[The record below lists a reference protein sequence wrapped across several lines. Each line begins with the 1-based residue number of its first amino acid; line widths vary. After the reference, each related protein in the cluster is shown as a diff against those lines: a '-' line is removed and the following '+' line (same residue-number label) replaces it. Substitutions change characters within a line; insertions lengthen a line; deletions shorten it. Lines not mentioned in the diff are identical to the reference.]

1 MPRDNRY
8 GSLAVKTY
16 RLIIDPLIRPLRP
29 KVVELCRDLDVETIL
44 DIASGTGA
52 QCRMLGEAGISATGV
67 DLSEDMVAHAQAR
80 GGRNVRYVQG
90 SAYEL
95 PFDDASFEAC
105 VLVLA
110 LHEHTEEERTRMF
123 AEALRVASRY
133 VVIADY
139 ERPQNSAFS
148 PPWQL
153 IRFIEHS
160 AGAEHN
166 AGFKHFV
173 ATGCL
178 ASLTERHGLIVDR
191 EQTSHFGT
199 MRIVA
204 VRTSKLQI
212 LA

>member
-1 MPRDNRY
+1 MTREDRY
-8 GSLAVKTY
+8 GSMAVKIY

-29 KVVELCRDLDVETIL
+29 KVVDLCRDLNVETIL

-52 QCRMLGEAGISATGV
+52 QCRLLGEVGISATGV

-95 PFDDASFEAC
+95 PFDDASFDAC
-105 VLVLA
+105 LLVLA
-110 LHEHTEEERTRMF
+110 LHEHTEEERTRML

-133 VVIADY
+133 LIIADY
-139 ERPQNSAFS
+139 DS
-148 PPWQL
+148 PTNASINLPWQL
-153 IRFIEHS
+153 IRFIEHN

-173 ATGCL
+173 ANGCL
-178 ASLTERHGLIVDR
+178 AGLTDRHNLSIEQDQPSLY
-191 EQTSHFGT
+191 GT
-199 MRIVA
+199 MKIVA
-204 VRTSKLQI
+204 LRILETS
-212 LA
+212 